1 MNFKKLWQ
9 TYYDESVFVC
19 SVYDGSVNEED
30 ITGVI
35 IITVVCCAVGTSI
48 VWVIII
54 YQTRKR
60 LNTPPV
66 VQTKTFHLD
75 NKSEHSSGSSKDSG
89 TGDSTKRSHE
99 DLLLETG
106 IARERFSQLNQLS
119 HSKLE
124 LKLSEQKSS
133 RLPLIQI
140 AYRKIFVFIKLF
152 NKQKSYW
159 IFMYNIVLFCIFI
172 WQCL

>member
-119 HSKLE
+119 HSTLE
-124 LKLSEQKSS
+124 LQLCEQKSS
-133 RLPLIQI
+133 RLPMIQVVF
-140 AYRKIFVFIKLF
+140 RKIFVFIKLF
-152 NKQKSYW
+152 NKRKSYW
-159 IFMYNIVLFCIFI
+159 IFMYNIIVFCIFI
-172 WQCL
+172 WQC

>member
-1 MNFKKLWQ
+1 MNFKKLSQ

-119 HSKLE
+119 HSTLE
-124 LKLSEQKSS
+124 LHYPNKSH
-133 RLPLIQI
+133 PD
-140 AYRKIFVFIKLF
+140 
-152 NKQKSYW
+152 
-159 IFMYNIVLFCIFI
+159 CP
-172 WQCL
+172 